1 MYRFPFLVYTNGNKK
16 GATEMKK
23 CPKCGKVLTMDDYET
38 YYDYECEDT
47 SYFIFCSKCGYNE
60 RDYE

>member
-1 MYRFPFLVYTNGNKK
+1 MR
-16 GATEMKK
+16 K